1 MCTVMYF
8 LLVKMLWYVRDLVI
22 LGHHLSLH
30 LRLITYGTPVS
41 ATGVSSSDGDWTL
54 PQLGD
59 FSSNNAPCGRPAAGP
74 APLVDPSAPH
84 PQRSKDVMTSGME
97 RKLNAGRSG
106 KGRGRGRPRKGEG
119 SERKQEGQGREGDK
133 REGDDH
139 GESGESETNQR
150 REGSTLV
157 TNDDTIATRE
167 GDTIATIEGS
177 STITIKEGDTIISR
191 EDSIIATI
199 EDKNIITRDDNINAP
214 RESNTVTNI
223 EDTTIST
230 TEGSTIA
237 TREGSAIATREN
249 STIATREGTT
259 IATREGST
267 IATREGS
274 TIATREGSTIATR
287 ESSTIAT
294 RESST
299 IATRRTASAD
309 SVLTTHIS
317 PQHKPNSDKKL
328 SQSTDVIQRSDS
340 LKVVDKISNIPST
353 REKGRR
359 EKANKVKEK
368 PKEKSRSI
376 SPQKECKS
384 NEHKGHN
391 PSRSPVRE
399 HDSNTV
405 KGKWETQVVSNKN
418 VNTTPPTRS
427 HQHQEPTRD
436 SKQESSTIVAKSSAL
451 PTSSQPIILTRT
463 SSLKDT
469 KIPKGP
475 ERDQKDLP
483 DAAQYPRDAI
493 LSRWIECRTGK
504 FGSNL
509 QSPSTGQSRPLMTHK
524 LKPSPFQN
532 LMAAQELLKN
542 QKDSERAEK
551 INTATSSDSSDSSS
565 ADPKVTRSKNDGE
578 RATGRVTTTTTT
590 TTTTATT
597 TAGSGGE
604 SEGPQDLSKH
614 RSRPNSQT
622 SDDGSDISD
631 DANKTVGSND
641 CFADDDDDDDDT
653 SNEMRIVEDESE
665 LRELDLSMP
674 SKQKQEAV
682 NKSEQNQKNEI
693 KNIDFSVFKSY
704 KTKDNKPSKAS
715 SSLDDQNAAVC
726 LLQLKSSSTPQSPY
740 VVKILSPE
748 PAHQSSSSS
757 LPGQPMRTPFATRAP
772 PLEAAQPIIPSLG
785 SESSKCPTPGCNGAG
800 HATGLYSHHR
810 SLSGCPRKDKVTP
823 ESKSSPFFYYST
835 PTPAP
840 CPAVP
845 GKIRS
850 LQKFFMPFITP
861 SGLSSMSP
869 YQFHQTREITT
880 SRIRYQYDVIRSPTS
895 DRLHRPVCLVKQL
908 DFSQPSLPLLPGTS
922 GSSSTTPSVSSPT
935 LTSPVFLGT
944 STSAS
949 LQGSQQLSAGP
960 TLKALPVVASSSTS
974 VVSESTSSHV
984 VAKAE
989 NFVTSS
995 ILTRPSVATCGS
1007 IPSPQGFASLCSPAP
1022 EEDTGPSR
1030 DSPPPE
1036 SASALALK
1044 SEGFC
1049 STSFAGTSSA
1059 TSSTVEERPCDHDR
1073 LMEASTVPPPS
1084 TRDPPGLRPQDP
1096 PKTCMEEVAGGG
1108 RLALTPTNNN
1118 NTTTTNNNNNNI
1130 TNSVTTTTTSSSN
1143 TSNNNNNNT
1152 RSINHSPHKTLT
1164 SLGSSIKTTENTGL
1178 GCFGYKAED
1187 EAGLIRP
1194 AAITEVRS
1202 SEARFDLPHSY
1213 TTLDLD
1219 RQAAIP
1225 VSQPHM
1231 PPTPTT
1237 FDTTT
1242 VAGGGS
1248 IQGGSITPMTPAPG
1262 PLVSGNGPLLP
1273 HGPFDTLKP
1282 PVSSEYP
1289 ITTTHNSFFMNK
1301 ACGAEVKL
1309 NDTTPC
1315 SVACM
1320 PPVPPNSMYQSPGY
1334 RYDSSAINLSVKTS
1348 ALGPNPMSPANVM
1361 DLSGPMGTGGPMVT
1375 SPHYPGPGVSP
1386 CYSGPQLVSPG
1397 SSHDSQHTNQTLDLS
1412 LARPPGSLSGPTS
1425 PEYSPPS
1432 RLGSGYPGG
1441 GAPFQHPPSI
1451 DEQTEPVDFSS
1462 PAEPVNFSLAR
1473 PLEYGVTPDYSR
1485 APTAPACPPHD
1496 NTYATTP
1503 DRTHDFRNMN
1513 GYNTM
1518 SSRPYDV
1525 SSAYNSGYMGYQG
1538 YQGGY
1543 MATGSYGTTMGGDYM
1558 TTSACTTP
1566 YQLSPSRSQP
1576 PQTPMPDSVRPYSRS
1591 AGSRRD
1597 GKELIQCPTP
1607 GCDGM
1612 GHVTGNY
1619 ATHRSL
1625 GQKNLHLAKSILAP
1639 PSSLSGCPRADRS
1652 SIQHQTQELKC
1663 PTPGCDGS
1671 GHVTGNYSSHRS
1683 LSGCPRA
1690 NKPKHKPKDTQ
1701 DSEPLRCP
1709 VPGCDG
1715 SGHSTGKFLS
1725 HRSASGCPIA
1735 NRNKM
1740 RSLEGGRGAGLGMG
1754 MGVSTG
1760 FAAMGEPRPPLLAAP
1775 YSTGGPTGPPAAA
1788 HSLLARPLL
1797 HQLQPPP
1804 SKKLRMDDSSLV
1816 FKTDGEEHIGLA
1828 SEISELQKEN
1838 VTMEAHVTK
1847 LRHDVSSM
1855 EAALKVEQKEA
1866 AGAGERGAQ
1875 LTEYYESL
1883 RNNVM
1888 SLLEHVKL
1896 PGSGTTPNND
1906 RIGHDNFD
1914 SYLSKIHSLCTD
1926 NYCEDSRPLYDS
1938 VRSALHDFTV
1948 PPTPI

>member
-1 MCTVMYF
+1 
-8 LLVKMLWYVRDLVI
+8 
-22 LGHHLSLH
+22 
-30 LRLITYGTPVS
+30 
-41 ATGVSSSDGDWTL
+41 
-54 PQLGD
+54 
-59 FSSNNAPCGRPAAGP
+59 
-74 APLVDPSAPH
+74 
-84 PQRSKDVMTSGME
+84 
-97 RKLNAGRSG
+97 
-106 KGRGRGRPRKGEG
+106 
-119 SERKQEGQGREGDK
+119 
-133 REGDDH
+133 
-139 GESGESETNQR
+139 
-150 REGSTLV
+150 
-157 TNDDTIATRE
+157 
-167 GDTIATIEGS
+167 
-177 STITIKEGDTIISR
+177 
-191 EDSIIATI
+191 
-199 EDKNIITRDDNINAP
+199 
-214 RESNTVTNI
+214 
-223 EDTTIST
+223 
-230 TEGSTIA
+230 
-237 TREGSAIATREN
+237 
-249 STIATREGTT
+249 
-259 IATREGST
+259 
-267 IATREGS
+267 
-274 TIATREGSTIATR
+274 
-287 ESSTIAT
+287 
-294 RESST
+294 
-299 IATRRTASAD
+299 
-309 SVLTTHIS
+309 
-317 PQHKPNSDKKL
+317 
-328 SQSTDVIQRSDS
+328 
-340 LKVVDKISNIPST
+340 
-353 REKGRR
+353 
-359 EKANKVKEK
+359 
-368 PKEKSRSI
+368 
-376 SPQKECKS
+376 
-384 NEHKGHN
+384 
-391 PSRSPVRE
+391 
-399 HDSNTV
+399 
-405 KGKWETQVVSNKN
+405 
-418 VNTTPPTRS
+418 
-427 HQHQEPTRD
+427 
-436 SKQESSTIVAKSSAL
+436 
-451 PTSSQPIILTRT
+451 
-463 SSLKDT
+463 
-469 KIPKGP
+469 
-475 ERDQKDLP
+475 
-483 DAAQYPRDAI
+483 
-493 LSRWIECRTGK
+493 
-504 FGSNL
+504 
-509 QSPSTGQSRPLMTHK
+509 
-524 LKPSPFQN
+524 
-532 LMAAQELLKN
+532 
-542 QKDSERAEK
+542 
-551 INTATSSDSSDSSS
+551 
-565 ADPKVTRSKNDGE
+565 
-578 RATGRVTTTTTT
+578 
-590 TTTTATT
+590 
-597 TAGSGGE
+597 
-604 SEGPQDLSKH
+604 
-614 RSRPNSQT
+614 
-622 SDDGSDISD
+622 
-631 DANKTVGSND
+631 
-641 CFADDDDDDDDT
+641 
-653 SNEMRIVEDESE
+653 MRIVEDESE

-674 SKQKQEAV
+674 GKHKPEALSKV
-682 NKSEQNQKNEI
+682 SEQNQKNEI
-693 KNIDFSVFKSY
+693 KNLDFSVFKSH
-704 KTKDNKPSKAS
+704 KAKDTKSSKAS
-715 SSLDDQNAAVC
+715 SSLDDQNAAAC

-748 PAHQSSSSS
+748 PAHQSSLL
-757 LPGQPMRTPFATRAP
+757 LPGQPMRAPFATRAP
-772 PLEAAQPIIPSLG
+772 PLEAPQPIIPSLG
-785 SESSKCPTPGCNGAG
+785 LESSKCPTPGCNGTG

-810 SLSGCPRKDKVTP
+810 SLSGCPKKDKVTP
-823 ESKSSPFFYYST
+823 EILAAHETIVKC
-835 PTPAP
+835 PTPG
-840 CPAVP
+840 CSGRGHVNQSRHCH
-845 GKIRS
+845 RS
-850 LQKFFMPFITP
+850 L
-861 SGLSSMSP
+861 SGCPVAAASKQAARHARQRMALLQQP
-869 YQFHQTREITT
+869 HIPLQQTA
-880 SRIRYQYDVIRSPTS
+880 PTS
-895 DRLHRPVCLVKQL
+895 DHLLRPVCLVKQL
-908 DFSQPSLPLLPGTS
+908 DFSQPSLPLLSGAASASVASTTS
-922 GSSSTTPSVSSPT
+922 SISSATVSST
-935 LTSPVFLGT
+935 PVFPG
-944 STSAS
+944 TSAS
-949 LQGSQQLSAGP
+949 LPTSLDLTAGP
-960 TLKALPVVASSSTS
+960 SSKSLSLIPSTFASTSSDLTLPVVAKT
-974 VVSESTSSHV
+974 ETY
-984 VAKAE
+984 
-989 NFVTSS
+989 VTSS
-995 ILTRPSVATCGS
+995 TLCKPSVTTSVS
-1007 IPSPQGFASLCSPAP
+1007 IPSPQGFASLCSPAS
-1022 EEDTGPSR
+1022 EEDTSLTGV
-1030 DSPPPE
+1030 SPPP
-1036 SASALALK
+1036 SAASPSSILK
-1044 SEGFC
+1044 SAGIC

-1059 TSSTVEERPCDHDR
+1059 TSSNSVEARSCDRDR
-1073 LMEASTVPPPS
+1073 LMETSTLPPPAA
-1084 TRDPPGLRPQDP
+1084 RDPPGLRPQDP
-1096 PKTCMEEVAGGG
+1096 PKACMEEVAGGG

-1118 NTTTTNNNNNNI
+1118 NTTTTNNNNNNNNN
-1130 TNSVTTTTTSSSN
+1130 TNTSNSGTTTTTSPNNSSN
-1143 TSNNNNNNT
+1143 SNNNSRT
-1152 RSINHSPHKTLT
+1152 HSHSPHKALS
-1164 SLGSSIKTTENTGL
+1164 SLNSSVSVKATESSGL
-1178 GCFGYKAED
+1178 GCFGYKGED

-1194 AAITEVRS
+1194 AAITEVRA

-1219 RQAAIP
+1219 RQSAIP

-1237 FDTTT
+1237 FDTT

-1248 IQGGSITPMTPAPG
+1248 LPGGSIAPMTPG
-1262 PLVSGNGPLLP
+1262 PLVSGNGSLLS
-1273 HGPFDTLKP
+1273 HGPFDALKP

-1309 NDTTPC
+1309 NDTPTPC

-1441 GAPFQHPPSI
+1441 GAPFQQPPGI

-1518 SSRPYDV
+1518 TTRPYDV
-1525 SSAYNSGYMGYQG
+1525 TTAYNAGYMGYQG

-1543 MATGSYGTTMGGDYM
+1543 MGAGSYGATMGGDYM

-1576 PQTPMPDSVRPYSRS
+1576 PPTPMPDSVRPYSRS
-1591 AGSRRD
+1591 SGSRRD

-1619 ATHRSL
+1619 ATHR
-1625 GQKNLHLAKSILAP
+1625 
-1639 PSSLSGCPRADRS
+1639 SLSGCPRADRS

-1740 RSLEGGRGAGLGMG
+1740 RSLEGGGGAGLGMG

-1760 FAAMGEPRPPLLAAP
+1760 LAAMGEPRPPLLAAS

-1804 SKKLRMDDSSLV
+1804 AKKLRMDDSTLV
-1816 FKTDGEEHIGLA
+1816 FKTDGEDHTGLA

-1838 VTMEAHVTK
+1838 ASMEVHVSK

-1896 PGSGTTPNND
+1896 PGGGTTPTND

>member
-1 MCTVMYF
+1 MCTIMYF

-139 GESGESETNQR
+139 GESGENETNQR

-823 ESKSSPFFYYST
+823 EILAAHETIVKC
-835 PTPAP
+835 PTPG
-840 CPAVP
+840 CSGRGHVNQSRHCH
-845 GKIRS
+845 RS
-850 LQKFFMPFITP
+850 L
-861 SGLSSMSP
+861 SGCPVAAASKQAARHARQRMALLQQP
-869 YQFHQTREITT
+869 HIPLQQTA
-880 SRIRYQYDVIRSPTS
+880 PTS

-1320 PPVPPNSMYQSPGY
+1320 PPVPPNSMYQ
-1334 RYDSSAINLSVKTS
+1334 
-1348 ALGPNPMSPANVM
+1348 
-1361 DLSGPMGTGGPMVT
+1361 
-1375 SPHYPGPGVSP
+1375 
-1386 CYSGPQLVSPG
+1386 
-1397 SSHDSQHTNQTLDLS
+1397 
-1412 LARPPGSLSGPTS
+1412 RPFLPSGPTS

-1576 PQTPMPDSVRPYSRS
+1576 PQTPMPDS
-1591 AGSRRD
+1591 
-1597 GKELIQCPTP
+1597 
-1607 GCDGM
+1607 
-1612 GHVTGNY
+1612 
-1619 ATHRSL
+1619 
-1625 GQKNLHLAKSILAP
+1625 
-1639 PSSLSGCPRADRS
+1639 
-1652 SIQHQTQELKC
+1652 
-1663 PTPGCDGS
+1663 
-1671 GHVTGNYSSHRS
+1671 
-1683 LSGCPRA
+1683 
-1690 NKPKHKPKDTQ
+1690 
-1701 DSEPLRCP
+1701 CP

>member
-1 MCTVMYF
+1 
-8 LLVKMLWYVRDLVI
+8 
-22 LGHHLSLH
+22 
-30 LRLITYGTPVS
+30 
-41 ATGVSSSDGDWTL
+41 
-54 PQLGD
+54 
-59 FSSNNAPCGRPAAGP
+59 
-74 APLVDPSAPH
+74 
-84 PQRSKDVMTSGME
+84 MTSGME
-97 RKLNAGRSG
+97 RKLNAGKAGKSG
-106 KGRGRGRPRKGEG
+106 KGSGRGRPRKGEG
-119 SERKQEGQGREGDK
+119 SERKQDGQGREGRE
-133 REGDDH
+133 REGEGD
-139 GESGESETNQR
+139 GESGESESNHSK
-150 REGSTLV
+150 GSTTMV
-157 TNDDTIATRE
+157 
-167 GDTIATIEGS
+167 
-177 STITIKEGDTIISR
+177 
-191 EDSIIATI
+191 
-199 EDKNIITRDDNINAP
+199 
-214 RESNTVTNI
+214 
-223 EDTTIST
+223 
-230 TEGSTIA
+230 
-237 TREGSAIATREN
+237 
-249 STIATREGTT
+249 
-259 IATREGST
+259 
-267 IATREGS
+267 
-274 TIATREGSTIATR
+274 
-287 ESSTIAT
+287 
-294 RESST
+294 
-299 IATRRTASAD
+299 TRRASSAD
-309 SVLTTHIS
+309 AALTTQTFSH
-317 PQHKPNSDKKL
+317 HKGNTNKKYAQTADA
-328 SQSTDVIQRSDS
+328 SQRFES
-340 LKVVDKISNIPST
+340 LKKVDKISSIPST
-353 REKGRR
+353 KEKGRR

-368 PKEKSRSI
+368 PKEKPRSN
-376 SPQKECKS
+376 SLQKEHKAH
-384 NEHKGHN
+384 EHKSHN
-391 PSRSPVRE
+391 PSNSPVRGPSDKSHTE
-399 HDSNTV
+399 NDTTEPETPSNDDKDS
-405 KGKWETQVVSNKN
+405 S
-418 VNTTPPTRS
+418 TTPPPIRP
-427 HQHQEPTRD
+427 QHKKL
-436 SKQESSTIVAKSSAL
+436 SKDGEKDSSTSSAL
-451 PTSSQPIILTRT
+451 PASSEPLALTRI
-463 SSLKDT
+463 SNLKDIKPAKET
-469 KIPKGP
+469 EK
-475 ERDQKDLP
+475 DQKELP
-483 DAAQYPRDAI
+483 DATQYPRDAI

-504 FGSNL
+504 LGSNL

-532 LMAAQELLKN
+532 LMAAQQLLKN
-542 QKDSERAEK
+542 QKDSERADK
-551 INTATSSDSSDSSS
+551 IQTETSSDSSDSSG
-565 ADPKVTRSKNDGE
+565 ADPAVNKSN
-578 RATGRVTTTTTT
+578 
-590 TTTTATT
+590 
-597 TAGSGGE
+597 SE
-604 SEGPQDLSKH
+604 SESSRLAAANGGDDGPQDLSKP
-614 RSRPNSQT
+614 RSRPSSQT

-665 LRELDLSMP
+665 LRELDLSIP
-674 SKQKQEAV
+674 GKHKPEAV
-682 NKSEQNQKNEI
+682 DNVSEHNQKNEI
-693 KNIDFSVFKSY
+693 KNLDFSVFKSH
-704 KTKDNKPSKAS
+704 KTKDTKSSKAS
-715 SSLDDQNAAVC
+715 SSLDDQNAAAC

-757 LPGQPMRTPFATRAP
+757 LPGQPIRAPFATRAP
-772 PLEAAQPIIPSLG
+772 PLEAVQPIIPSLG
-785 SESSKCPTPGCNGAG
+785 LGESRLVTFSPRGVVDGRGMRPVVPPGPEQESSKCPTPGCNGSG

-823 ESKSSPFFYYST
+823 EILAAHETIVKC
-835 PTPAP
+835 PTPG
-840 CPAVP
+840 CSGRGHVNQSRHCH
-845 GKIRS
+845 RS
-850 LQKFFMPFITP
+850 L
-861 SGLSSMSP
+861 SGCPVAAASKQAARHARQRMALLQQP
-869 YQFHQTREITT
+869 HIPLQQTA
-880 SRIRYQYDVIRSPTS
+880 PTS
-895 DRLHRPVCLVKQL
+895 DRLLRPVCLVKQL
-908 DFSQPSLPLLPGTS
+908 DFSQPSLPLLPGAGAPATS
-922 GSSSTTPSVSSPT
+922 TASATNISPAFPGT
-935 LTSPVFLGT
+935 SADELTNQHLSAELSPKPLSLVA

-949 LQGSQQLSAGP
+949 TASDSASP
-960 TLKALPVVASSSTS
+960 LVLAKTETCVTSSTS
-974 VVSESTSSHV
+974 SKPSTTNFSS
-984 VAKAE
+984 A
-989 NFVTSS
+989 
-995 ILTRPSVATCGS
+995 
-1007 IPSPQGFASLCSPAP
+1007 PSPQGFASLCSPAP
-1022 EEDTGPSR
+1022 DEDAGSSAA
-1030 DSPPPE
+1030 SPPP
-1036 SASALALK
+1036 SAVSPSSILK
-1044 SEGFC
+1044 TAGIC

-1059 TSSTVEERPCDHDR
+1059 TSSTSVEARSCDRDP
-1073 LMEASTVPPPS
+1073 LMETSTVPPPAA
-1084 TRDPPGLRPQDP
+1084 RDPPGLRPQDP

-1118 NTTTTNNNNNNI
+1118 NTTTTNNNNNNS
-1130 TNSVTTTTTSSSN
+1130 NSSNHSGSITTTTTSSSN
-1143 TSNNNNNNT
+1143 SNSNNNSS
-1152 RSINHSPHKTLT
+1152 RSLSHSPHKGLT
-1164 SLGSSIKTTENTGL
+1164 SLDSSVKATENTGL
-1178 GCFGYKAED
+1178 GCFGYKGED

-1194 AAITEVRS
+1194 AAITEVRAS
-1202 SEARFDLPHSY
+1202 DARFDLPHSY

-1237 FDTTT
+1237 FDTT

-1248 IQGGSITPMTPAPG
+1248 LQGGSITPMTPAPG
-1262 PLVSGNGPLLP
+1262 SLVGGNGPLLP
-1273 HGPFDTLKP
+1273 HGPFDALKP

-1441 GAPFQHPPSI
+1441 GAPFQQPPGI

-1496 NTYATTP
+1496 NSYATTP

-1518 SSRPYDV
+1518 TTRPYDV
-1525 SSAYNSGYMGYQG
+1525 TSAYNAGYMGYQG

-1543 MATGSYGTTMGGDYM
+1543 MGAGSYGATMAGDYM

-1576 PQTPMPDSVRPYSRS
+1576 PPTPMPDSVRPYSRS

-1740 RSLEGGRGAGLGMG
+1740 RSLEGGGGAGLGMG

-1760 FAAMGEPRPPLLAAP
+1760 LAAMGEPRPPLLAAS

-1797 HQLQPPP
+1797 HPLQPPP
-1804 SKKLRMDDSSLV
+1804 AKKLRMDDTSMV
-1816 FKTDGEEHIGLA
+1816 FKTDGEEHTGLV

-1838 VTMEAHVTK
+1838 ASMEVHVTK

-1855 EAALKVEQKEA
+1855 EAVLKVEQKEA

-1896 PGSGTTPNND
+1896 PGGGPTPTND
-1906 RIGHDNFD
+1906 RIDNFD

-1926 NYCEDSRPLYDS
+1926 NYCEDTRPLYDS